1 MKQLKRI
8 AVLGGTGKAGRFV
21 IKQLLDK
28 GYQVKALTR
37 NPVKLTQ
44 SSQSLE
50 IIQGD
55 ARDAETI
62 RLLLK
67 GCDAVIS
74 TIGPAMKTPDTCS
87 ITTGHVIESARRN
100 HIKRYIE
107 LAGLAIDTPSDKKG
121 FKTKL
126 VVSIMKLFVPA
137 IIADRQKAYGLL
149 SGSDLDWT
157 LVRSSMIE
165 LTDARRSVKTSLT
178 DSPGRKISATD
189 LANFLVDQLTDKEF
203 IRKAPFI
210 SS

>member
-1 MKQLKRI
+1 MKQFKKI

-21 IKQLLDK
+21 IKQLLEK
-28 GYQVKALTR
+28 GYEVKALTR
-37 NPVKLTQ
+37 NPAKLTQ
-44 SSQSLE
+44 SSRSLE

-62 RLLLK
+62 HLLLK

-74 TIGPAMKTPDTCS
+74 TIGPAIKTPDTCS
-87 ITTGHVIESARRN
+87 IATGHVIDAAKRN
-100 HIKRYIE
+100 KIKRYIE

-126 VVSIMKLFVPA
+126 VVSIMKLFVPK
-137 IIADRQKAYGLL
+137 IITDRQKAYGLL

-165 LTDARRSVKTSLT
+165 LTDTRRVIKTSLY

-189 LANFLVDQLTDKEF
+189 LANFLVDELTNEKY

>member
-1 MKQLKRI
+1 MKQFKKI

-21 IKQLLDK
+21 IKQLLEK
-28 GYQVKALTR
+28 GYEVKALTR
-37 NPVKLTQ
+37 NPAKLTQ
-44 SSQSLE
+44 SSRSLE

-62 RLLLK
+62 HLLLK

-74 TIGPAMKTPDTCS
+74 TIGPAIKTPDTCS
-87 ITTGHVIESARRN
+87 IATGHVIDAAKRN
-100 HIKRYIE
+100 KIKRYIE

-126 VVSIMKLFVPA
+126 VVSIMKLFVPK
-137 IIADRQKAYGLL
+137 IITDRQKAYGLL

-165 LTDARRSVKTSLT
+165 LTDTRRVIKTSLY

-189 LANFLVDQLTDKEF
+189 LANFLLDELTNEKY

>member
-1 MKQLKRI
+1 MKQFKKI
-8 AVLGGTGKAGRFV
+8 AVLGGTGKAGRYV
-21 IKQLLDK
+21 IKRLLEK

-44 SSQSLE
+44 SSPSLE

-62 RLLLK
+62 HLLLK

-74 TIGPAMKTPDTCS
+74 TIGPTMNTPDTCS
-87 ITTGHVIESARRN
+87 IATGHVIEAAKRN

-107 LAGLAIDTPSDKKG
+107 LAGLAIDTPTDRKG

-126 VVSIMKLFVPA
+126 VVSIMKLFVPT

-149 SGSDLDWT
+149 SSSDLDWT
-157 LVRSSMIE
+157 LVRSSIIE
-165 LTDARRSVKTSLT
+165 LTDTHRDIKTSLS
-178 DSPGRKISATD
+178 DSPGHRISATD
-189 LANFLVDQLTDKEF
+189 LANFLVEELTDEQF